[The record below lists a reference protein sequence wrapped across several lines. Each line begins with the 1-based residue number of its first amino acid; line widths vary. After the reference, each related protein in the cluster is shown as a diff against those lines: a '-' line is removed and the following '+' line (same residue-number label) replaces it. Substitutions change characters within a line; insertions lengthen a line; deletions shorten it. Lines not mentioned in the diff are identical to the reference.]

1 MFLGHYAVAFAAKRA
16 APGVS
21 LGTFAFA
28 VQFLDELWPIL
39 LLAGVEHVRV
49 VPRRMPASHVE
60 FVSYPISHSLLTAAA
75 WGLAVGA
82 LYFAFRRERRA
93 AIVLG
98 LCVLSHWFLD
108 VPMHVPDLPL
118 WPGSSTLVGA
128 GFWRSVPLTF
138 ATDVGLLVV
147 GLTIYMRSTRALDR
161 FGRWGLWSVV
171 ALLLL
176 VFFASVFLVPPPPPR
191 ALAITV
197 LGLWVFVPLMAWV
210 DRHRRFIGGDN
221 QTSARPIR
229 STRSSSDAASSTGV
243 APLTS
248 MPSSSATHDTQP

>member
-16 APGVS
+16 APDVS

-28 VQFLDELWPIL
+28 VQFLDELWPFL
-39 LLAGVEHVRV
+39 LLAGVEHARL
-49 VPRRMPASHVE
+49 VPGRMAASHVE
-60 FVSYPISHSLLTAAA
+60 FVSYPISHSLLTAAG
-75 WGLAVGA
+75 WGLAVSA

-93 AIVLG
+93 AIIVG

-118 WPGSSTLVGA
+118 WPGSSILVGA
-128 GFWRSVPLTF
+128 GFWRSVPLTLV
-138 ATDVGLLVV
+138 TDAGLLAV
-147 GLTIYMRSTRALDR
+147 GLTIYTRSTRALDR
-161 FGRWGLWSVV
+161 VGQWGLWSVV
-171 ALLLL
+171 VLLLL
-176 VFFASVFLVPPPPPR
+176 VFFASIFVVPPPPPR
-191 ALAITV
+191 ALALTV

-210 DRHRRFIGGDN
+210 DRHREFIGRDI

-229 STRSSSDAASSTGV
+229 STRSSSDAASSTDV